1 MQLSIPMPAQ
11 PRNRRYERASTWE
24 VVMFLRRAQYTVR
37 RQGRLHS
44 VNGKRLTT
52 YELKRLAGWVRG
64 MAV

>member
-1 MQLSIPMPAQ
+1 MQLAIPLPAQ
-11 PRNRRYERASTWE
+11 PRNRRYERVSTWE
-24 VVMFLRRAQYTVR
+24 TVMFLRRAQYTVR

-64 MAV
+64 MTG